1 MTATYKR
8 KLSKKNKTQ
17 RKNMNYFP
25 KKSKTLKTK
34 TQALLELNKGLH
46 GLDWKEKAYTLGQTK
61 EHVIENVM
69 FGNKAFHH
77 HHVVHI
83 KKNPKFKL

>member
-8 KLSKKNKTQ
+8 KSSKKNKTQ
-17 RKNMNYFP
+17 RKNNFSN
-25 KKSKTLKTK
+25 KSKQGISK
-34 TQALLELNKGLH
+34 TQALIELNKGLH
-46 GLDWKEKAYTLGQTK
+46 GLDWKEKARTLGQTK
-61 EHVIENVM
+61 DHVIKNVM

-77 HHVVHI
+77 HHTVYI

>member
-8 KLSKKNKTQ
+8 KSSKKNKTQ
-17 RKNMNYFP
+17 RINMNFP
-25 KKSKTLKTK
+25 KKSKTVKTK

-61 EHVIENVM
+61 EHVITNLM